1 MTLSQTD
8 VAAGVLSVLIVGDN
22 RDTVLTLG
30 VLLRSE
36 GYLVYL
42 AKNGAEAL
50 KLAEAHR
57 PDAALL
63 DLHMPES
70 SGFDVAGELQRR
82 YRTECPI
89 LIAVTGN
96 ADTNN
101 RRLAETSGFDH
112 FVAKPYAPQALLR
125 LIDSLKRKKNLA
137 PALRDSE

>member
-1 MTLSQTD
+1 VSTVTLSEKD
-8 VAAGVLSVLIVGDN
+8 VVDGVLSVLIVDDN

-50 KLAEAHR
+50 KLAQAYR

-63 DLHMPES
+63 DLHMPGG
-70 SGFDVAGELQRR
+70 SGFDVARELQRR

-89 LIAVTGN
+89 LIAVTAHTDMEHRG
-96 ADTNN
+96 
-101 RRLAETSGFDH
+101 LAEISASITLSRNPTILTRCCD
-112 FVAKPYAPQALLR
+112 
-125 LIDSLKRKKNLA
+125 
-137 PALRDSE
+137 